1 MVRLKDQI
9 TSPLQKIQKKAKELE
24 KSVTKK
30 KKVNVDTSQATKN
43 LNKTSQAAKKT
54 KKEINSIKSK
64 PVTVTAKDRATSVI
78 SKVKGRLKGIGKVP
92 AIAINAKDKMTSMIG
107 KLKGKLKGLA
117 VIAGAIVIG
126 GKLALDHAIKP
137 GSELISQE
145 VSMTHFLGGNKKSAQ
160 NYIKDLRAEAK
171 RTAFS
176 SSEVISAGS
185 RAIGITNG
193 DTKQAM
199 DLVKLSEDMS
209 SLKPG
214 KSISDAM
221 EALADALRKKISH
234 IGRLLNKSL
243 KKSGT
248 LRSRSEVKF
257 SLKKLNSRNA

>member
-1 MVRLKDQI
+1 MCRVVIFDCSI
-9 TSPLQKIQKKAKELE
+9 TPNIPNCLNFNNFFSIFHKISFYLNIPLCLDFIKA
-24 KSVTKK
+24 
-30 KKVNVDTSQATKN
+30 
-43 LNKTSQAAKKT
+43 
-54 KKEINSIKSK
+54 
-64 PVTVTAKDRATSVI
+64 
-78 SKVKGRLKGIGKVP
+78 
-92 AIAINAKDKMTSMIG
+92 
-107 KLKGKLKGLA
+107 LA

-145 VSMTHFLGGNKKSAQ
+145 VSMTHFLGGDKKSAQ

-221 EALADALRKKISH
+221 EALADALHKKISH

-243 KKSGT
+243 KKTGT

-257 SLKKLNSRNA
+257 SFKKLNSRNA